1 MTRPRS
7 QIVQPERTRH
17 HHCVSHP
24 GRLQFPADTNTPL
37 GGGAIERTD
46 TITNASTR
54 SATYSAPS
62 SGDWSVQVRA
72 VNAVG
77 AGLRKRAP
85 ATGNGVSVN

>member
-1 MTRPRS
+1 MPLG
-7 QIVQPERTRH
+7 V
-17 HHCVSHP
+17 VV
-24 GRLQFPADTNTPL
+24 PAD
-37 GGGAIERTD
+37 GMIERTD

-62 SGDWSVQVRA
+62 SGDWSVRVRA

-85 ATGNGVSVN
+85 ATGDGVSVN